1 MGAVEGVAER
11 FDVRR
16 VDLIEFVHVNQDV
29 VELIG
34 ERVPF
39 VSREAKP
46 RQQRDARHFFTG
58 EFHGVF
64 LTHGRGN
71 ANAPAR
77 GGIIDIAGFYLQ
89 LTALLAK
96 NAPT

>member
-1 MGAVEGVAER
+1 MTER

-16 VDLIEFVHVNQDV
+16 VKLIEFVHVNQDTI
-29 VELIG
+29 ELIG
-34 ERVPF
+34 ERARF
-39 VSREAKP
+39 VGSETKT

-71 ANAPAR
+71 ANAAERADAVDMAR
-77 GGIIDIAGFYLQ
+77 FYLQ
-89 LTALLAK
+89 LTVLLAK
-96 NAPT
+96 NAAT